1 MRALIDRAKRGE
13 QAARHELAIALW
25 PRLLSMAKYYART
38 SGDDPDDLL
47 GEGWCALFA
56 ALDQVDLDIGRPE
69 CFLIERARWRMLD
82 YIKWHRRRRDT
93 EPEQE
98 PACPDTRDLAGT
110 IAGETLVSE
119 LAADLT
125 DTQRLVLA
133 GVLRG
138 HTCREVAARL
148 GCSGANVA
156 YHVRRIRE
164 KWTALSGE
172 AMPVE

>member
-1 MRALIDRAKRGE
+1 MRALIDRAKRGD

-25 PRLLSMAKYYART
+25 PRLLSMAKHYARS

-47 GEGWCALFA
+47 GEAWCALFA
-56 ALDQVDLDIGRPE
+56 ALDEVDLDIGQPE
-69 CFLIERARWRMLD
+69 CFLIERARWRVLD
-82 YIKWHRRRRDT
+82 YIKWHKRRRDT

-98 PACPDTRDLAGT
+98 PACPRSEDLAGN
-110 IAGETLVSE
+110 IAGATLVNE

-125 DTQRLVLA
+125 ETQRLVLA

-138 HTCREVAARL
+138 HTCREVAAHL

-164 KWTALSGE
+164 KWAELTGE
-172 AMPVE
+172 DVSVV